1 MKKLFTAALALLLL
15 ITCFAGSA
23 LAAGKLVVAQENFY
37 VVNGYS
43 VYGYAF
49 ARVENKGDRPV
60 EYSASL
66 LEIYDKNGDTLA
78 SDTYPSVHGRYLQP
92 GEYAYLTQYKKVEG
106 VDTYLDVD
114 DYVLTITGKSS
125 SGKTTLRLN
134 CDGATYTPDM
144 QVSRYSTRN
153 RIEATFT
160 NNTDETIFDLT
171 VVMAVLD
178 ADGNILAVESQSLY
192 SGVGVCPGA
201 SITVRADVSDA
212 MREAYERAG
221 LTPDHVDAYAY
232 TYVEEE

>member
-1 MKKLFTAALALLLL
+1 MKKLCTAALALLLL
-15 ITCFAGSA
+15 LTCFAGPA
-23 LAAGKLVVAQENFY
+23 LAAGKFAVVQENFY

-49 ARVENKGDRPV
+49 ARVENKGDRPA

-66 LEIYDKNGDTLA
+66 LEIYDKDGETLA

-92 GEYAYLTQYKKVEG
+92 GEYAYLVQYKKVDG

-114 DYVLTITGKSS
+114 DYALTVTGKSS

-134 CDGATYTPDM
+134 CDEAVYTPGL

-160 NNTDETIFDLT
+160 NNTKDTIFDLT

-178 ADGNILAVESQSLY
+178 AEGNILAVESQSLY

-221 LTPDHVDAYAY
+221 LIPDHVDAYAY
-232 TYVEEE
+232 TYIEEE